1 VRLKPDREICSD
13 NQKETTVIT
22 ILIAVL
28 IWEGVCARWY
38 VRKVD
43 ATECALAATFGGAIV
58 FAVTVMVATG
68 LGAIAPK
75 QTVLSFTYPL
85 VALRSQ
91 DAVSGSFFLG
101 SGQIGS
107 DLYYSWYEGMQDGGL
122 VPHRIIASTRTRIY
136 EEATSAPELRV
147 YVDVLREGWWR
158 RFVLDQDQEQTI
170 TFHIPI
176 GSVKRGFSL

>member
-1 VRLKPDREICSD
+1 VDREICSD
-13 NQKETTVIT
+13 DQKETTVIT

-28 IWEGVCARWY
+28 IWEGVCVRWY
-38 VRKVD
+38 VCNKD
-43 ATECALAATFGGAIV
+43 YFKFE
-58 FAVTVMVATG
+58 VA
-68 LGAIAPK
+68 LGAIMGGVIVVMFSGMVAMGFGELAPK

-85 VALRSQ
+85 VQLRSQ

-122 VPHRIIASTRTRIY
+122 VPHRIVASTRTRIY

-147 YVDVLREGWWR
+147 YVEVLRQGWWQH
-158 RFVLDQDQEQTI
+158 FVLDPEEEQTF